1 MLALLSILAITQA
14 SAPKPEVPAAPQV
27 YFSILDSGGVSK
39 IVTVNQIDS
48 TSIATTDPD
57 GRRRTEPLSSVIMLS
72 RSAIQPP
79 QMPRLSTTAAE
90 NTSQAPRGVLHTI
103 DGQIIAGSMAS
114 GGSADVL
121 AWRSPIAGILRVPLD
136 QLRRLDCVY
145 PPSPMNANVKFA
157 KDTLMLKNGDVLS
170 GFVDSIDDKI
180 SIETGT
186 PPSKQMMT
194 VPLSRVETVLLAQD
208 QVSPQGTV
216 IATRGG
222 LVVRLKSMQIQDRVM
237 KGEVGL
243 GAPGEQ
249 LTIGDTEIETLVFDA
264 SRVMPLALCHFHD
277 VVGRNGR
284 AWAAPVEFRQLHRG
298 GFAAELELPGPMQ
311 VDFDLPKGA
320 SRFVFHAEL
329 PHSCRTWGDPEL
341 VLSAGD
347 GKTFKELKRI
357 KLSGDA
363 PIADGNLNISDAA
376 MLRMNVEAGEGG
388 AIQDKVSLRKALIL
402 IDSAPSNTPKSTTN
416 Q

>member
-1 MLALLSILAITQA
+1 MLALLSILAVTQI
-14 SAPKPEVPAAPQV
+14 SAPKPETPAAPLV
-27 YFSILDSGGVSK
+27 YFSLLESSGVSK
-39 IVTVNQIDS
+39 IVTVNQIDG
-48 TSIATTDPD
+48 TTIATTDPD
-57 GRRRTEPLSSVIMLS
+57 GRRRTEPLSSMIMLS
-72 RSAIQPP
+72 RAAIQPA

-103 DGQIIAGSMAS
+103 DGQIIAGSMGT
-114 GGSADVL
+114 GGSAEVL
-121 AWRSPIAGILRVPLD
+121 SWRSPIAGNLRVPLE

-145 PPSPMNANVKFA
+145 PPSPLSANVKFA

-170 GFVDSIDDKI
+170 GFVDSIGDKI
-180 SIETGT
+180 SIETGIA
-186 PPSKQMMT
+186 PSKQTMT
-194 VPLSRVETVLLAQD
+194 VPLSRVETVILAQE
-208 QVSPQGTV
+208 QVAPRGTV
-216 IATRGG
+216 ISTRGG
-222 LVVRLKSMQIQDRVM
+222 LVVRLQTMQVQDRVM

-243 GAPGEQ
+243 GAPGAALE
-249 LTIGDTEIETLVFDA
+249 IGDTEIETLVFDA
-264 SRVMPLALCHFHD
+264 ARVTPLALCTFHD

-284 AWAAPVEFRQLHRG
+284 EWAAPVEFRQLHRG

-311 VDFDLPKGA
+311 VDCDLPKGA
-320 SRFVFHAEL
+320 SRFLFHAEL

-341 VLSAGD
+341 VISAGD

-363 PIADGNLNISDAA
+363 PVADGNLEISGAT

-388 AIQDKVSLRKALIL
+388 AIQDKVTLRKALIL
-402 IDSAPSNTPKSTTN
+402 IDSTPSNTPKSTTN